1 MALPA
6 NAQAIYSF
14 LVSNGL
20 SPNAA
25 AGIAGNIQRESGGNP
40 ESVGSGGNGLIGWTP
55 PLSGAVTG
63 NSAKDLAFQLTQV
76 MKYITANGS
85 VADIN
90 AHASSPKAAA
100 DYFESKYERA
110 GIPAL
115 AQREQAA
122 NDVAAAAKSGNW
134 KGSSSLTLT
143 GASTT
148 AASGSGG
155 LLDFPGQVLDFFS
168 EAKLFVDALM
178 WLSHPSNWVR
188 IVAFLAG
195 VALLLFALHALIA
208 VGEGGELFPKAP
220 KIVPVPV

>member
-1 MALPA
+1 MTLPQ
-6 NAQAIYSF
+6 NAQAIYQF
-14 LVSNGL
+14 LISQGL

-40 ESVGSGGNGLIGWTP
+40 ESVGTGGNGLIGWTP

-76 MKYITANGS
+76 MKYIITNGS

-90 AHASSPKAAA
+90 AHAGTPKEAA

-122 NDVAAAAKSGNW
+122 IDTANAAKSGNW
-134 KGSSSLTLT
+134 KGSASLTLT

-148 AASGSGG
+148 AANSGGG
-155 LLDFPGQVLDFFS
+155 LLDFPGEILNFFS
-168 EAKLFVDALM
+168 EAKLFVDALL
-178 WLSHPSNWVR
+178 WITHPENWVR
-188 IVAFLAG
+188 IVAFLVG
-195 VALLLFALHALIA
+195 VALLGVAAHALISVA
-208 VGEGGELFPKAP
+208 EGEPMIP
-220 KIVPVPV
+220 DISIMPVPV